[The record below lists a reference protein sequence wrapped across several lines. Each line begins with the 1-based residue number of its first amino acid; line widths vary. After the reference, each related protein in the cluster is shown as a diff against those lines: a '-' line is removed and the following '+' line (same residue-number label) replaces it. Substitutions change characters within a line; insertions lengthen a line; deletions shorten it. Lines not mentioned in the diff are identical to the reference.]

1 MIFRAEI
8 VLGVWWFLFVS
19 DFSFW
24 VYLAVVYCSRL
35 SRWRSF
41 RYYQSYAL
49 SVLLVPLLL
58 LHHLTSRSRFTSA
71 TSMSAFAP
79 KALPSSSPNSSLSGH
94 CWTSSGRSER
104 TAGPQPGTFRVRWA
118 LRDVNRDFRSLV
130 SIAGPQPLDR
140 MLEDTLDQTRDSMSD
155 RMPEDGLGGVPFPCG
170 AGRTFGGFGAFEAW
184 QTAALNAY
192 KRPL

>member
-130 SIAGPQPLDR
+130 CIAGPQPLDR

-155 RMPEDGLGGVPFPCG
+155 RMPEDGLVGVPFPCG